1 MNGKLRFALYLLID
15 SRLVSKSAIKLPII
29 PPGSPGPISK
39 DYNNFELRSALVE
52 KDVLKA
58 NKIIKYFEENPKNNP
73 LQMTLAILFNF
84 FSNLMLAYYAPE
96 KSDQGIAA
104 QLGLKSP
111 WQAKEYM
118 AAMRRYSGVKVM
130 QIIHAIREC
139 DARSKGIGNPSTP
152 DGELLRDLIYF
163 ILH

>member
-1 MNGKLRFALYLLID
+1 
-15 SRLVSKSAIKLPII
+15 
-29 PPGSPGPISK
+29 
-39 DYNNFELRSALVE
+39 
-52 KDVLKA
+52 
-58 NKIIKYFEENPKNNP
+58 
-73 LQMTLAILFNF
+73 
-84 FSNLMLAYYAPE
+84 
-96 KSDQGIAA
+96 
-104 QLGLKSP
+104 
-111 WQAKEYM
+111 M